1 MATLGLQFVIESLE
15 LKLCDGVLFDS
26 ACTVQ
31 YILLFVSVEY
41 RPGSPSEFDLPDRE
55 TVKLQKFGKLLA
67 GPNTSLGE
75 LSRCVSEGRGGEW
88 LTSVH
93 PCVCM
98 PSMLSA
104 LGLVFL
110 IACREVFNKC
120 S

>member
-1 MATLGLQFVIESLE
+1 MSFESLE
-15 LKLCDGVLFDS
+15 LKLCDVYYLTVHVL
-26 ACTVQ
+26 

-75 LSRCVSEGRGGEW
+75 LSCGVSEEGRGEW
-88 LTSVH
+88 LISSH
-93 PCVCM
+93 PCMCIL
-98 PSMLSA
+98 SMLFTLS
-104 LGLVFL
+104 VQ
-110 IACREVFNKC
+110 C